1 MPPIRHRRFPRQ
13 LSPHSSNPLVVETQC
28 FDYRVIDL
36 LSHRVFV
43 HPGEGLQRF
52 PLQPVEPT
60 T

>member
-1 MPPIRHRRFPRQ
+1 M
-13 LSPHSSNPLVVETQC
+13 VETQC

-43 HPGEGLQRF
+43 HPREGLQRF